1 MQRIL
6 VKICTILVLIL
17 VSDLLLTGTSH
28 AKIDPKKLAGLWLFD
43 ENGGD
48 QVKDLSGNGNHGKII
63 GKAKWIK
70 GKFGSALEFD
80 GSTYVQVQDSDSL
93 DMDQEISILFWVQT
107 YKVMKDMWNDR
118 QAIVGK
124 HYQEY
129 EVGIYM
135 QAQLH
140 TYSSNISGAGD
151 GYDEGIMASF
161 AGKLPDKEQ
170 DWETKKWYH
179 VAWTL
184 NGNHEIAYVNGVKI
198 GEYDKPNKGTKGGA
212 HPLEI
217 GRRSGG
223 GIPLTGAVDEVG
235 IFRAVLSEEDIRLI
249 MEKGFALAL
258 GLTPVSKA
266 GELATTWG
274 SIKE

>member
-1 MQRIL
+1 MK
-6 VKICTILVLIL
+6 KISLKVGGMLGVLIAFN
-17 VSDLLLTGTSH
+17 LLLAGLGQ
-28 AKIDPKKLAGLWLFD
+28 AKVDPKKLAGLWLFD
-43 ENGGD
+43 ENEGD
-48 QVKDLSGNGNHGKII
+48 EVRDSSGNGNHGKII

-80 GSTYVQVQDSDSL
+80 GTSYVQVQDSDSL
-93 DMDQEISILFWVQT
+93 DMDQEVSILFWVQT
-107 YKVMKDMWNDR
+107 YKVMKDMWAER
-118 QAIVGK
+118 QAVVGK

-140 TYSSNISGAGD
+140 TYTSNISGAGD
-151 GYDEGIMASF
+151 GYDEGIMTSF

-170 DWETKKWYH
+170 DWELKKWYH

-184 NGNHEIAYVNGVKI
+184 NGQHEIAYVNGIKI
-198 GEYDKPNKGTKGGA
+198 GEYDKANKGTKGGV

-217 GRRSGG
+217 GRRVGG

-235 IFRAVLSEEDIRLI
+235 IFRAVLTEEDIKTI
-249 MEKGFALAL
+249 MEKGFAVVI
-258 GLTPVSKA
+258 GLTPVFRVGK
-266 GELATTWG
+266 LATTWG
-274 SIKE
+274 NIKY

>member
-1 MQRIL
+1 MKKLFLKGSVMLNVLAIFIL
-6 VKICTILVLIL
+6 LIAGL
-17 VSDLLLTGTSH
+17 GQ
-28 AKIDPKKLAGLWLFD
+28 AKIDTKNLAGLWLFD
-43 ENGGD
+43 ENDGD
-48 QVKDLSGNGNHGKII
+48 EVKDSSGNGNHGKIM

-80 GSTYVQVQDSDSL
+80 GTSYVQVSDSDSL
-93 DMDQEISILFWVQT
+93 DMGQEVSVLFWVQT
-107 YKVMKDMWNDR
+107 YKVMKDMWADR

-140 TYSSNISGAGD
+140 TYTSNISGAGN

-184 NGNHEIAYVNGVKI
+184 NGHHEIAYVNGVKI

-235 IFRAVLSEEDIRLI
+235 IFKSVLTEEDVKTI
-249 MEKGFALAL
+249 MEKGFALAV
-258 GLTPVSKA
+258 GLTSVSNVGK
-266 GELATTWG
+266 LATTWG
-274 SIKE
+274 NIKY

>member
-1 MQRIL
+1 MKIL
-6 VKICTILVLIL
+6 SLKIAMILCTLIAF
-17 VSDLLLTGTSH
+17 SLLFAGLGQ
-28 AKIDPKKLAGLWLFD
+28 AKIDPKQLAGLWLFD
-43 ENGGD
+43 ENAGD
-48 QVKDLSGNGNHGKII
+48 EVKDSSGNGNHGKIM

-80 GSTYVQVQDSDSL
+80 GTSYVQVQDSDSL
-93 DMDQEISILFWVQT
+93 DMGQEVSIVFWVQT
-107 YKVMKDMWNDR
+107 YKVMKDMWADR
-118 QAIVGK
+118 QAVVGK

-140 TYSSNISGAGD
+140 TYTSNISGAGD

-184 NGNHEIAYVNGVKI
+184 NGNHEIAYVNGIKI
-198 GEYDKPNKGTKGGA
+198 GEHDKPNKGTKGGA

-217 GRRSGG
+217 GRRVGG

-235 IFRAVLSEEDIRLI
+235 IFKSVITEDDVKTI
-249 MEKGFALAL
+249 MEKGFTFAL
-258 GLTPVSKA
+258 GLTSVSKV
-266 GELATTWG
+266 GKLATTWG
-274 SIKE
+274 NIKN